1 MLSRV
6 GMMVSVAALLAAAGC
21 ASVEPDNNRLYGSSP
36 SNTVGTPRAAT
47 YEGTVTRVDTPQR
60 VIVMSDGRMYQVPA
74 DSMVYVNGQPVAY
87 TSVQPGTPVVLNNA
101 QLVELR
107 DGRYAVVQQPST
119 AIAGYRQTISGT
131 VVDVDRNEIKIR
143 TPKER
148 FEIPMRAANQTGIK
162 KGDNVQIDFTFTPAS
177 PAALPR

>member
-6 GMMVSVAALLAAAGC
+6 GVIVSLAALVAATGC
-21 ASVEPDNNRLYGSSP
+21 ASTEPERNRLYGSSP

-47 YEGTVTRVDTPQR
+47 YEGTVTRVDAPQR

-74 DSMVYVNGQPVAY
+74 ESMVYVNGQPVAY
-87 TSVQPGTPVVLNNA
+87 TTVQPGTHVVVQNG

-107 DGRYAVVQQPST
+107 DGRYVLVQQPAT
-119 AIAGYRQTISGT
+119 AVAGYRQTVRGT
-131 VVDVDRNEIKIR
+131 VEDVDRNEIKIR

-148 FEIPMRAANQTGIK
+148 FEIPFQNANQTGIR
-162 KGDNVQIDFTFTPAS
+162 KGDNVTIDFTFTPGS

>member
-6 GMMVSVAALLAAAGC
+6 GVLASAAALLAAAGC
-21 ASVEPDNNRLYGSSP
+21 ATSPEDNRLYGTSP
-36 SNTVGTPRAAT
+36 SNTVGTPRPA
-47 YEGTVTRVDTPQR
+47 YEGTVTRVDAPQR

-87 TSVQPGTPVVLNNA
+87 TAVQPGTHVLLSNG

-107 DGRYAVVQQPST
+107 DGRYVVVQQPAT
-119 AIAGYRQTISGT
+119 VAVPGYRQTIHGT
-131 VVDVDRNEIKIR
+131 VADVDSNEIKVH
-143 TPKER
+143 TPKED
-148 FEIPMRAANQTGIK
+148 FEIPMRGASQTNIK
-162 KGDNVQIDFTFTPAS
+162 KGDNVTIDLTFTPAS